1 MTDKAHTQNI
11 NTEVVIYTKE
21 EPEAILDYI
30 VNEFHRDATWWE
42 ARGGYTEETTYMI
55 VTILSKYE
63 CVHLRR
69 GLKNIDEHAFVVVK
83 KKVCIL
89 AENTKSIYK
98 TCIKPVIF
106 SIFFAYINCIFQK
119 HNGIF
124 IQKE

>member
-21 EPEAILDYI
+21 EPEALLDYI

-55 VTILSKYE
+55 VTIISKYE

-83 KKVCIL
+83 EGMHIGGKY
-89 AENTKSIYK
+89 E
-98 TCIKPVIF
+98 
-106 SIFFAYINCIFQK
+106 K
-119 HNGIF
+119 HL
-124 IQKE
+124 